1 MIQEKIIV
9 LEAIDVTKTYEFE
22 ENEELSVTAV
32 DHVSL
37 EIEKNEFVAI
47 VGASGSGKS
56 TLLRILGLID
66 KPSFGNVVVD
76 GTNVTQ
82 NEIKAIDKLDGSE
95 AAKVSD
101 KLLSQYRREK
111 IGFVFQDFNLIP
123 VLTVRENIEL
133 PIRLCKRKVDKVFIN
148 DLLDTF
154 GLAECAHQYPGKIS
168 GGQQQR
174 TAVVRAL
181 ANKPSIILADEP
193 TGNLDSKNSA
203 LVMDYMMKC
212 IGLFDQTVVVVTHDA
227 KIAALADR
235 VIEISDGK
243 LVDLSLTK
251 IQ

>member
-148 DLLDTF
+148 DLLSTF

-203 LVMDYMMKC
+203 LVMDYMMEC